1 MFIEFGKLK
10 IHLLILLIYPVGIVA
25 IRINILYFSNNPNYF
40 LFLFFLSHYLIFFI
54 KLFYIIKSYCFE
66 KRININN
73 NLGLNDNNLLKKPPS
88 FEEDEQEDIENKKSY
103 INFAE
108 NEKKKIFKKEKIK
121 TLIFIGIIYFISY
134 AFFYYANLI
143 TTTNF
148 YGNISMITEILFFSL
163 FNKIILGKKIYTH
176 HLLSM
181 ILISISILG
190 LYILLI
196 IKFLEYESNNLDV
209 LRDIVFPTVLNFIVY
224 LLFCYQLVKAKYYI
238 EKYFI
243 SIYEILFSLGS
254 IGLIIILIFELIS
267 FPIPCENNVICSDG
281 HFAGIISGFKQFSS
295 SIEYLNSF
303 LVMFLLFM
311 TAFGLWLTVIY
322 LSPSHFL
329 TSDSIITLEL
339 NIMLDCFNDYLVLL
353 NNPLFYILSL
363 LTIFGCLVYNEI
375 IILKCFGFNYNTRN
389 EILRRQSSEKI
400 ESLIELNEDIISTD
414 SERH

>member
-1 MFIEFGKLK
+1 
-10 IHLLILLIYPVGIVA
+10 
-25 IRINILYFSNNPNYF
+25 
-40 LFLFFLSHYLIFFI
+40 
-54 KLFYIIKSYCFE
+54 
-66 KRININN
+66 
-73 NLGLNDNNLLKKPPS
+73 
-88 FEEDEQEDIENKKSY
+88 
-103 INFAE
+103 
-108 NEKKKIFKKEKIK
+108 
-121 TLIFIGIIYFISY
+121 
-134 AFFYYANLI
+134 
-143 TTTNF
+143 
-148 YGNISMITEILFFSL
+148 MITEILFFSL